1 MTKIKDI
8 PAALSLFEEAAT
20 KHAAA
25 TKEGDYKTGNKNY
38 HKKVKA
44 VSYLR
49 GQDSIDGLLQY
60 LNHDNVGENIA
71 EILELAGYS
80 VVTAENGKVGIGY
93 STPPNEIF
101 VRVFGSSWLI
111 VSLVRM
117 LP

>member
-60 LNHDNVGENIA
+60 LNHDNVGVRLAAATYLLPKHEKKGIEVLEAISKSSDFFSFIA
-71 EILELAGYS
+71 E
-80 VVTAENGKVGIGY
+80 TALSEWRKGNLK
-93 STPPNEIF
+93 
-101 VRVFGSSWLI
+101 L
-111 VSLVRM
+111 
-117 LP
+117 